1 MQQKTI
7 TKAEYANAKMLTG
20 TPKRPRLHLARG
32 SGSEPKR
39 RHSTQPILSM
49 YVLRRLNRAMDAMM
63 LKARVEPRG
72 IKLNKAV
79 MTEAA

>member
-1 MQQKTI
+1 
-7 TKAEYANAKMLTG
+7 
-20 TPKRPRLHLARG
+20 
-32 SGSEPKR
+32 
-39 RHSTQPILSM
+39 M